1 MHPQTPHPHAPPV
14 PPALHTAPAPH
25 PAPATSAAPAPQPAP
40 ATSAAPAPPAPERT
54 LLVPFYDHPADR
66 PDAWERLIAAAP
78 RLYGV
83 VLNPA
88 SGAGQAPDAVFA
100 EAASR
105 LRAAGVPV
113 LGYADT
119 DYGRRP
125 HAEVVR
131 DLLRHRDWYGADGA
145 FLDQAAT
152 DPALL
157 AHYRRLSV
165 AARAAGARTLV
176 LNHGTHPH
184 PGYAALADLLVTYEG
199 TWAAYPGAGAPQW
212 TLAHPPERFCHL
224 VYAAPPGARPTTPVH
239 CAVPGDAPHPWG
251 TLPHLLEPA
260 R

>member
-1 MHPQTPHPHAPPV
+1 MTAHPGTRPTDTPAVRTRTETPYDMH
-14 PPALHTAPAPH
+14 
-25 PAPATSAAPAPQPAP
+25 
-40 ATSAAPAPPAPERT
+40 RT
-54 LLVPFYDHPADR
+54 HRDLLVPFYDHPADR

-88 SGAGQAPDAVFA
+88 SGAGEAPDPAFA
-100 EAASR
+100 EAAAR

-119 DYGRRP
+119 DYGRRA
-125 HAEVVR
+125 HADVVR

-165 AARAAGARTLV
+165 AARAAGADTLV
-176 LNHGTHPH
+176 LNHGAHPD
-184 PGYAALADLLVTYEG
+184 PGYADLADLLVTYEG
-199 TWAAYPGAGAPQW
+199 TWATYPTVVIPPW
-212 TLAHPPERFCHL
+212 TRSHPPDRFCHL
-224 VYAAPPGARPTTPVH
+224 VYAAPPGARPATPVH
-239 CAVPGDAPHPWG
+239 CAVPGEAPHPWG
-251 TLPHLLEPA
+251 TLPHLLEPV